1 MVNEQGVSDEY
12 KGSQRAWVE
21 VGAEVG
27 DEAKQ
32 VGRARPAHLGL
43 IGRVKVPYL
52 TLRVMGSHC
61 ISNIKKAFSPVFL

>member
-12 KGSQRAWVE
+12 KGSERAWVE
-21 VGAEVG
+21 VGGEVG

-43 IGRVKVPYL
+43 IGHVKVPYVICKITDL
-52 TLRVMGSHC
+52 E
-61 ISNIKKAFSPVFL
+61 